1 MNRLICLYSNQTT
14 THARERKREGERE
27 GSSLL
32 SCTSLEPYYKA
43 EEEFMKCLTDFAK
56 KQFLP
61 VSDIIIFQFFINAR
75 FSLLQ
80 GMFKMADL
88 SDTADYGLKD
98 EEELSQ
104 YLTKQEYDKQS
115 EQLKRLQTM

>member
-1 MNRLICLYSNQTT
+1 MNRLIGLYSNQTT
-14 THARERKREGERE
+14 THTRERKREGERE

-61 VSDIIIFQFFINAR
+61 VSDLIIFQFYYKCKIL
-75 FSLLQ
+75 SLT
-80 GMFKMADL
+80 G
-88 SDTADYGLKD
+88 YV
-98 EEELSQ
+98 
-104 YLTKQEYDKQS
+104 
-115 EQLKRLQTM
+115 

>member
-1 MNRLICLYSNQTT
+1 
-14 THARERKREGERE
+14 
-27 GSSLL
+27 
-32 SCTSLEPYYKA
+32 
-43 EEEFMKCLTDFAK
+43 
-56 KQFLP
+56 
-61 VSDIIIFQFFINAR
+61 
-75 FSLLQ
+75 
-80 GMFKMADL
+80 MADL